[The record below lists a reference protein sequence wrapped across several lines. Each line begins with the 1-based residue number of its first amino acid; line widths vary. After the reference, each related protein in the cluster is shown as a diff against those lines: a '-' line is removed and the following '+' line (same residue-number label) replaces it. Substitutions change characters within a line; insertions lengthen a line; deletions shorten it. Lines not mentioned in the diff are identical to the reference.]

1 MEPNAGREVRRPG
14 REGEPM
20 PEQTATPVSWNAA
33 EYHAH
38 SSAQT
43 EWGRQVHA
51 KLALRGA
58 ERIIDLGCGDG
69 RLSAEL
75 AALVPEGRVRGLD
88 ADPSMIA
95 FAQRSFVRPNLSFTQ
110 GDVRTFAL
118 SGRTD
123 LIVSTAALHWVS
135 EHEEVLRRCREHL
148 APGGRI
154 LFQMGGRGCVEGV
167 LEVARELVRESEWS
181 GFFDRFVSPW
191 SFYGPEQYER
201 WLPRNGFRTVRAELI
216 PKDMTYPDL
225 EGMAGWMRTTWM
237 PILVRVPEDRREE
250 LVAALVKRYLARHPV
265 DAEGRTHVLMV
276 RLEVEAVAS

>member
-1 MEPNAGREVRRPG
+1 MS
-14 REGEPM
+14 
-20 PEQTATPVSWNAA
+20 EQTATPVSWNAT

-51 KLALRGA
+51 KLALRGT

-75 AALVPEGRVRGLD
+75 AALVPDGRVRGLD
-88 ADPSMIA
+88 ADPSMVA
-95 FAQRSFVRPNLSFTQ
+95 FAQRSFVRPNLTFTQ

-148 APGGRI
+148 ASGGRI
-154 LFQMGGRGCVEGV
+154 FLQMGGRGCVEGV
-167 LEVARELVRESEWS
+167 LEVARELVQEPEWS

-191 SFYGPEQYER
+191 SFYGTEQYEH
-201 WLPRNGFRTVRAELI
+201 WLPRNGFRMVRAELI
-216 PKDMTYPDL
+216 PKDMTHPNP

-237 PILVRVPEDRREE
+237 PVLARVPEDRRED

-265 DAEGRTHVLMV
+265 DAEGRTHVQMF

>member
-1 MEPNAGREVRRPG
+1 MPNRSA
-14 REGEPM
+14 
-20 PEQTATPVSWNAA
+20 TAVQWNAA

-51 KLALRGA
+51 KLGLRGT

-75 AALVPEGRVRGLD
+75 AAQVPDGRVRGLD

-95 FAQRSFVRPNLSFTQ
+95 FAHRAFVRPNLSFTQ
-110 GDVRTFAL
+110 GDVRRFSLPGPA
-118 SGRTD
+118 D

-154 LFQMGGRGCVEGV
+154 FFQMGGRGCVEGL
-167 LEVARELVRESEWS
+167 LEVARELVREPAWS

-191 SFYGPEQYER
+191 SFYGPEQYQR
-201 WLPRNGFRTVRAELI
+201 WLPQNGFRIVRTELI
-216 PKDMTYPDL
+216 PKDMTHAGAD
-225 EGMAGWMRTTWM
+225 GMAGWMRTTWM
-237 PILVRVPEDRREE
+237 PVLARVPEDRREALVAE
-250 LVAALVKRYLARHPV
+250 LVGRYLARHPV
-265 DAEGRTHVLMV
+265 DTDGRTHVPMV
-276 RLEVEAVAS
+276 RLEVEAVAG